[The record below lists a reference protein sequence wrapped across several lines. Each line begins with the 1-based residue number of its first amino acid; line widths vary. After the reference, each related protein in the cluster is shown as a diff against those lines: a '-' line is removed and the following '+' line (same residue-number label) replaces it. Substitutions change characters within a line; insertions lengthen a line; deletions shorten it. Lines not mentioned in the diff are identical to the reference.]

1 MGRAQIV
8 RAFIAGA
15 EDVLSPNMVRYGGFQ
30 EQVPVWKGGVRSIV
44 KEELSNES
52 IIWELWGTTMHD
64 NITHIIWISSKS
76 YKALKTSLF
85 KR

>member
-52 IIWELWGTTMHD
+52 II
-64 NITHIIWISSKS
+64 
-76 YKALKTSLF
+76 
-85 KR
+85 